1 MGLIDKKESI
11 ISGHSP
17 FKQRWLNDAIPVLS
31 STSSVCGN
39 IVDNSLFSNLR
50 QFFVRATRQCA
61 RVCTCPARLFILLR
75 KNMLGKSKRHYSNLV
90 MMRWRIDGEDD
101 AGSQLCV
108 QHNIRFDGTNLVWFG
123 WYREDLWQDFPPAS
137 KKGGKYRHDSP
148 LISSASLHP
157 THLPSS
163 SHPIPI
169 IFFFLSFSHP
179 YQTIPQSFS
188 YPSFSFYSQLAP
200 FPYTH
205 HHIPLLFLLEIAYA
219 PWPPFLTLHSVPQ
232 STTSPQ
238 PPLLRV
244 RG

>member
-11 ISGHSP
+11 ISRHSP

-108 QHNIRFDGTNLVWFG
+108 LYNIISDLMEIIWFG
-123 WYREDLWQDFPPAS
+123 LADI
-137 KKGGKYRHDSP
+137 GK
-148 LISSASLHP
+148 ICGK
-157 THLPSS
+157 
-163 SHPIPI
+163 I
-169 IFFFLSFSHP
+169 
-179 YQTIPQSFS
+179 
-188 YPSFSFYSQLAP
+188 
-200 FPYTH
+200 
-205 HHIPLLFLLEIAYA
+205 
-219 PWPPFLTLHSVPQ
+219 
-232 STTSPQ
+232 SPQ
-238 PPLLRV
+238 PPKREANTGTIPPSSPLPPFIPLISHPV
-244 RG
+244 PSPFP